1 VETELRVRFA
11 ETDAQG
17 VVYYA
22 HYFVWFEVARVNF
35 LRTLGFNYSEAEKA
49 GIGFVIAEAYCRYL
63 APAHF
68 DELIK
73 IKTWV
78 EDIGRSSFTLGYEV
92 INGETDQTLALG
104 KTTQVF
110 LDMKGTRKP
119 IPIPAPVRE
128 ALEKA
133 RDSGGETGGN
143 VEGRAVGKA
152 SPH

>member
-1 VETELRVRFA
+1 MTERFIGETELRVRFA

-35 LRTLGFNYSEAEKA
+35 LRTLGFDYSQAEKE

-78 EDIGRSSFTLGYEV
+78 EDIGRSSFTLSYEV
-92 INGETDQTLALG
+92 MNAQTGQTLALG
-104 KTTQVF
+104 KTVQVF
-110 LDMKGTRKP
+110 LDMKGTRRP
-119 IPIPAPVRE
+119 IPIPESVRK

-133 RDSGGETGGN
+133 KRDGTEKN
-143 VEGRAVGKA
+143 F
-152 SPH
+152 